1 MTRDYYHPWWM
12 YLLRELRRD
21 LRALVWGKP

>member
-1 MTRDYYHPWWM
+1 MTHDYYHPWWR

-21 LRALVWGKP
+21 LRALVWRKP